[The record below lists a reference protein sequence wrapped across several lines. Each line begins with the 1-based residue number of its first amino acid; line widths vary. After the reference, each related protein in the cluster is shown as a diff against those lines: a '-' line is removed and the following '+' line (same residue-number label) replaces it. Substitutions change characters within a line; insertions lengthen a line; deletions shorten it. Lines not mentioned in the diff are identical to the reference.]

1 MGNIPQSALSVN
13 SVFSQSYHIL
23 LGTLNFKKMKN
34 IKYIAFLLL
43 PLSILVTSCDPEEYF
58 TPVVE
63 IKLPPNTPKLVV
75 YSEMWEGQDSLTVFV
90 TQSRG
95 AFDNKSFPNVKDT
108 IRNVVRINGK
118 DTTFVYPT
126 VYQAADTVSNPTV
139 ELYKN
144 ELLIATF
151 KKVSK
156 AGFHTT
162 KLPSKLRS
170 DGATYRLKVSANGF
184 ETVEAV
190 QKMPTLAAID
200 TIAYRPKVRLTDPR
214 EPLDFVIRDEF
225 GITFKDPA
233 GEKNYYTAQGFFQ
246 YTSGRDSFF
255 QYLNLYSLD
264 PISNDN
270 YLSDETFDGKTAV
283 WRQHGYNFNTSTVG
297 TKMRFYL
304 ISLNEAYYLYKLS
317 LIRFYNAQDNPFAEP
332 VILYTNV
339 KNGYG
344 LFTMGGYREYNFV
357 AK

>member
-1 MGNIPQSALSVN
+1 
-13 SVFSQSYHIL
+13 
-23 LGTLNFKKMKN
+23 MKN
-34 IKYIAFLLL
+34 IKYLAFILL

-63 IKLPPNTPKLVV
+63 VKFPPNKPRLVV

-95 AFDNKSFPNVKDT
+95 ALDNKPFPSVADT
-108 IRNVVRINGK
+108 IRYVVKINGK
-118 DTTFVYPT
+118 DSTFTYINVYGSS
-126 VYQAADTVSNPTV
+126 DTVNNPTV

-151 KKVSK
+151 KKGST
-156 AGFHTT
+156 AGFYIT
-162 KLPSKLRS
+162 KLPTKLRS

-190 QKMPTLAAID
+190 QKMPTPAAID
-200 TIAYRPKVRLTDPR
+200 TIIYRPKVRLTDPR
-214 EPLDFVIRDEF
+214 EPLDYVTVDEF
-225 GITFKDPA
+225 AISFKDPI
-233 GEKNYYTAQGFFQ
+233 GEKNYYTAEGFYQ
-246 YTSGRDSFF
+246 YRAGRDSFYQF
-255 QYLNLYSLD
+255 LNVYSLD
-264 PISNDN
+264 PISTDN
-270 YLSDETFDGKTAV
+270 YLSDETFDGKSAV
-283 WRQHGYNFNTSTVG
+283 WRQHGYFFNNNTAG

-304 ISLNEAYYLYKLS
+304 ISLSEANYLYKLS
-317 LIRFYNAQDNPFAEP
+317 LKRFYSAQDNPFAEP

-344 LFTMGGYREYNFV
+344 LFSMGGYREYSFT